1 MVPRSVS
8 QAEYRSTS
16 VRTRVPE
23 DIKHRWQSA
32 AAIRGQTLTD
42 FIIVA
47 TNEATAETFLEYEK
61 IELSQRDQIR
71 LAELLLNPPE
81 LPRMMQN
88 ALEERMAE
96 MKDSAQ

>member
-1 MVPRSVS
+1 MPHVVAQTEHRN
-8 QAEYRSTS
+8 TS

-32 AAIRGQTLTD
+32 AAMRGQTLTD

-71 LAELLLNPPE
+71 VAELLLTPPK
-81 LPRMMQN
+81 LPRMMQE
-88 ALEERMAE
+88 ALKKRIAE
-96 MKDSAQ
+96 IKDSTQ